1 MKRIFLVLITN
12 LLIVITINV
21 LLSILGV
28 NHYMARSGY
37 GYNLQDLAVFCF
49 IWGMVGAFIS
59 LLLSK
64 VSAKWMMG
72 VHVIDRRSAEFGWLV
87 SMVEQLSRK
96 AGLPKVPEVGIWDSP
111 EVNAFATGPSKRN
124 SLVAFSTGLLRSMEQ
139 NEIEGVAAHEIAHIA
154 NGDMVTM
161 TLLQG
166 VVNSFV
172 MFFAR
177 VIAWAIAQNSRE
189 ESRPGIQFAVTMLL
203 EIILGI
209 LGMVVVAAFSRHR
222 EFRADAGGAKYAG
235 RQDMIA
241 ALQRLSMNTRRYDQE
256 PALATLKIAG
266 GVGRFF
272 ASHPPLEQRIA
283 ALKRAA

>member
-1 MKRIFLVLITN
+1 MKRIFLFLITN

-21 LLSILGV
+21 LLSVLGV
-28 NHYMARSGY
+28 NHYMARAGY

-177 VIAWAIAQNSRE
+177 VIAWALAQNARE

-209 LGMVVVAAFSRHR
+209 LGMLVVAAFSRHR

-272 ASHPPLEQRIA
+272 ASHPPLEERIA
-283 ALKRAA
+283 ALQRAA

>member
-1 MKRIFLVLITN
+1 MKRIFLFLITN